1 MTTSRL
7 DTSRLDRVLQL
18 IDERN
23 AQDPRSELLEN
34 QDIPKEL
41 LYGQRMSATLQNFK
55 PDAGELLQIACR
67 AQHIER
73 WILPRSDYPMDRQGY
88 KQWRTQLAQ
97 HHGQLTAQLMA
108 GCGYSEDEQQRVA
121 TILQKK
127 QLKRDA
133 EVQTLEDVACLVF
146 LEYYLNEFA
155 GKHEHQKL
163 LDIVRKT
170 WNKMSDEGHAAAL
183 QLPLSANMLDM
194 VKEALGL

>member
-7 DTSRLDRVLQL
+7 VKILQL

-23 AQDPRSELLEN
+23 ALDPRSELHEN
-34 QDIPKEL
+34 RATPKEL
-41 LYGQRMSATLQNFK
+41 LYGQRMSATLQRFK
-55 PDAGELLQIACR
+55 PDADELLQIACR

-97 HHGQLTAQLMA
+97 HHAQLTAQLMA
-108 GCGYSEDEQQRVA
+108 SCGYSEEEQQRVA

-146 LEYYLNEFA
+146 LEYYLEEFA
-155 GKHEHQKL
+155 GKHAHDKL

-170 WNKMSDEGHAAAL
+170 WNKMSEDGHAAAL
-183 QLPLSANMLDM
+183 QLPLSGNMLDM